1 MLTACRI
8 ASASAYLTS
17 NSCTRLSLPI
27 GIHIKLYPTLINH
40 PSLPSATPQIP
51 FLSPLLSLLS
61 SSSLARPQTGCCSG
75 GVDQEQ
81 VTKKFWEH
89 VRQYQRDILELRVEV
104 GARWERWEGETRK
117 LIGESAS
124 IWITMCSSGQLPS
137 GHTPGWEP
145 EQLLTLPSL
154 FYIIPFPLCGFCQAA
169 FAVPV
174 LLSVILFGQFSFHFF
189 SPLQTVNT
197 VHKLDSQKA
206 MNG

>member
-1 MLTACRI
+1 MFTSGKPSRIISCLVSSIHYLATHQGTVATTSYYTGVRIRIGRECHVTSTERPHDVLTACRI

-81 VTKKFWEH
+81 VTKKF
-89 VRQYQRDILELRVEV
+89 
-104 GARWERWEGETRK
+104 
-117 LIGESAS
+117 
-124 IWITMCSSGQLPS
+124 
-137 GHTPGWEP
+137 
-145 EQLLTLPSL
+145 
-154 FYIIPFPLCGFCQAA
+154 
-169 FAVPV
+169 
-174 LLSVILFGQFSFHFF
+174 
-189 SPLQTVNT
+189 
-197 VHKLDSQKA
+197 
-206 MNG
+206 